1 VIVPSIDLM
10 GGQAVQLVGGER
22 LALEAGDPFPI
33 AEKFARVGVIA
44 VVDLDAALG
53 RGDNTALVRELC
65 ARHRVRVGGGLR
77 SVAAVRAMLDAGAES
92 VVVGSAASPAFMQEL
107 GADVART
114 RVFAALDAK
123 DGEIVTHGWTRRTGR
138 RVEDGLRELAG
149 LVRGFLV
156 TTVEREG
163 RLGGCD
169 VDSARRWR
177 AAAGAANAATEFT
190 LAGGVTT
197 AEEVA
202 ELDRLAIDAQVGMA
216 LYTGRLG
223 LGAAFGAP
231 LVSDRADG
239 LVPTIVCDES
249 ERALG
254 LVWSNAESIALSVE
268 SGRAH
273 FVSRRRG
280 LWEKGATSGDRLD
293 VIRFEADCDRD
304 ALRLVARP
312 RREDGALPCFCHL
325 GTATCFGAAHG
336 VARLERTL
344 MERRRTA
351 PVDSYSA
358 RLFGDRELLASKLV
372 EEARE
377 LGAESGRARVVEEAA
392 DVLYFA
398 LAKLASVGASLADVE
413 TELERRSARV
423 TRRPGEA
430 KPSLETA
437 TDTEV
442 VR

>member
-1 VIVPSIDLM
+1 VIVPSIDIV

-22 LALEAGDPFPI
+22 LALEAGDPFVI
-33 AEKFARVGVIA
+33 AERFARVGTIA
-44 VVDLDAALG
+44 VVDIDAALG
-53 RGDNTALVRELC
+53 RGDNTAIVRELC
-65 ARHRVRVGGGLR
+65 RRHRVRVGGGLR
-77 SVAAVRAMLDAGAES
+77 SAEAVRAMLDAGAES
-92 VVVGSAASPAFMQEL
+92 VVVGSAASPAFMREL
-107 GADVART
+107 GGDVART

-177 AAAGAANAATEFT
+177 AAAGAATEFT

-197 AEEVA
+197 ADEVA
-202 ELDRLAIDAQVGMA
+202 QLDRLAIDAQVGMA

-223 LGAAFGAP
+223 LGAAFAAP

-239 LVPTIVCDES
+239 LVPTIVCDAS

-254 LVWSNAESIALSVE
+254 LVWSNADSIARSVE

-280 LWEKGATSGDRLD
+280 AWEKGASSGDRLE
-293 VIRFEADCDRD
+293 VIRFEVDCDRD
-304 ALRLVARP
+304 ALRLVAQP
-312 RREDGALPCFCHL
+312 RRDDGAPSCFCHL

-344 MERRRTA
+344 LERRRAA
-351 PVDSYSA
+351 PAGSYSA
-358 RLFGDRELLASKLV
+358 RLFAEPELLANKLV

-377 LGAESGRARVVEEAA
+377 LGAESERTRVVEEAA
-392 DVLYFA
+392 DVVFFA
-398 LAKLASVGASLADVE
+398 LAKLASVDAALADVDV
-413 TELERRSARV
+413 ELERRSGRV
-423 TRRPGEA
+423 TRRGGEA
-430 KPSLETA
+430 KPSLESA
-437 TDTEV
+437 ADSEV